1 MLKKTVAIV
10 LAAAAVLAGCSSTTG
25 PTFNINEIQTSSGQ
39 KAFRSECHG
48 VFQNGSS
55 CMEAAQK
62 MCGNQPV
69 NVLQNVEGTNTP
81 GNAGEVVFT
90 CGMPQQA
97 VAVQTPVPQAEPQP
111 VISAAPVIAPA
122 IAPVRKVTLDEK
134 TNFAFDSAQLTPK
147 ARAILDKLIADG
159 RGVTFSSVV
168 VQGFTDSIGSASYNV
183 ALSERR
189 ARAVLEYLKSHGLQ
203 AQDYATKAYG
213 ESHPVASNATRVGR
227 AENRRVE
234 VVLTQ

>member
-1 MLKKTVAIV
+1 MLKNTVAVV
-10 LAAAAVLAGCSSTTG
+10 LAAAAVLAGCSTTSG
-25 PTFNINEIQTSSGQ
+25 PTFNINEIQTSNGQ
-39 KAFRSECHG
+39 KAFRSECYG
-48 VFQNGSS
+48 ALQSGSS

-69 NVLQNVEGTNTP
+69 NVLQNVEGTNAP
-81 GNAGEVVFT
+81 GNAREVVFT
-90 CGMPQQA
+90 CGMPPQPA
-97 VAVQTPVPQAEPQP
+97 AVQQAEPQP
-111 VISAAPVIAPA
+111 VIAAAPAVAPA

-134 TNFAFDSAQLTPK
+134 TNFAFDSARLTPK
-147 ARAILDKLIADG
+147 ARAILDRLIAEG

-168 VQGFTDSIGSASYNV
+168 VEGYTDSTGSASYNV

-189 ARAVLEYLKSHGLQ
+189 ARAVLEYLKGHGLQ
-203 AQDYATKAYG
+203 AQDFATKALG
-213 ESHPVASNATRVGR
+213 ESNPVASNATSGGR

>member
-1 MLKKTVAIV
+1 MLRKTVAAV
-10 LAAAAVLAGCSSTTG
+10 LAAAAVLAGCSTTSG

-39 KAFRSECHG
+39 KAFRSECYG
-48 VFQNGSS
+48 VFQNGSA
-55 CMEAAQK
+55 CMQAAQK

-69 NVLQNVEGTNTP
+69 NVLQNVEGTNAP

-97 VAVQTPVPQAEPQP
+97 PVVQTPVQQAEPQP
-111 VISAAPVIAPA
+111 VVAATPV

-147 ARAILDKLIADG
+147 ARAILDKLIAEG

-168 VQGFTDSIGSASYNV
+168 VQGYTDSIGSASYNV
-183 ALSERR
+183 ALSQRR
-189 ARAVLEYLKSHGLQ
+189 ARAVLEYLKTHGLQ
-203 AQDYATKAYG
+203 AQDFATKAYG
-213 ESHPVASNATRVGR
+213 ESHPIASNATSVGR